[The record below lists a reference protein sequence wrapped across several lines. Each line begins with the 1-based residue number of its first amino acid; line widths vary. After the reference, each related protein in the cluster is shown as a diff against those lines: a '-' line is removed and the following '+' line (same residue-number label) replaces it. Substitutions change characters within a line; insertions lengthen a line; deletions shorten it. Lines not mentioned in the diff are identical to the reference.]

1 MNIFD
6 LRERLV
12 RDYGEFIRGFLKIR
26 DPGWMTSSGPS

>member
-12 RDYGEFIRGFLKIR
+12 RDYSEFIRGCGRHQMIER
-26 DPGWMTSSGPS
+26 QAPDD